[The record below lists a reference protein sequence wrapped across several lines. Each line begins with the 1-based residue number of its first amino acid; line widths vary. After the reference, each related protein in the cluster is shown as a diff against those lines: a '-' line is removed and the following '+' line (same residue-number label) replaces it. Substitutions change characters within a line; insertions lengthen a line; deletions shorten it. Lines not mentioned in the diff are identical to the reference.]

1 MKASAPSSA
10 ADALKKA
17 LSAVLAAAALAAVAG
32 CIVDNAEDTNLP
44 WASNRG
50 WEGIAPISPA
60 MMDRYD

>member
-1 MKASAPSSA
+1 MKASSQSSA
-10 ADALKKA
+10 TDALRKA
-17 LSAVLAAAALAAVAG
+17 LSAALAAAALAALAG
-32 CIVDNAEDTNLP
+32 CIADNAEDTNLP

>member
-1 MKASAPSSA
+1 MNTMRKTF
-10 ADALKKA
+10 
-17 LSAVLAAAALAAVAG
+17 AAAALAAVAG
-32 CIVDNAEDTNLP
+32 CIADNAEDTNLP

>member
-1 MKASAPSSA
+1 MKASSQSSA
-10 ADALKKA
+10 TDALRKA
-17 LSAVLAAAALAAVAG
+17 LSAALAG
-32 CIVDNAEDTNLP
+32 CIADNAEDTNLP